1 MKYILSCCLAF
12 MMVSG
17 SAQIS
22 TSPDQDETEIRALLA
37 KQTATWNEGNLN
49 RFMETYW
56 KSDSLMFVGKSG
68 ITYGWNNTLQNYK
81 KGYPDTIA
89 MGKLSFDILVVKRL
103 SKDYFQVIG
112 KWHLQRSI
120 GNLSGHYT
128 LILKKI
134 GGQWVIVSDHSS

>member
-1 MKYILSCCLAF
+1 MKYILSCCFAF
-12 MMVSG
+12 TMLTG
-17 SAQIS
+17 SAQMS
-22 TSPDQDETEIRALLA
+22 TFPDQDEREIRALLA
-37 KQTATWNEGNLN
+37 KQTAAWNEGNLN

-89 MGKLSFDILVVKRL
+89 MGRLSFDILVVKRL
-103 SKDYFQVIG
+103 SREYFQVIG

-128 LILKKI
+128 LILRKI
-134 GGQWVIVSDHSS
+134 DGQWLIVSDHSS